1 MNNSRWLRPFL
12 VVVAVLIFVASLM
25 ISNLLV
31 GSLEVHV
38 KDLEVHV
45 KDMETHVK
53 DFESHLKGM
62 EAHVKDMEIHVKG
75 LEGVVEDRKQEEL
88 NKMKL
93 WVEAMTSIY
102 KADTNTDLNLAISVL
117 ESNNTIPMVIIDKKG
132 KVNNYRNIVLT
143 EGCDTMALV
152 NGVVERAKEKGYLI
166 KMDMGMSVYYDE
178 SLVLSR
184 LSGIL
189 EAQSV
194 LLDSQSQLLSS
205 QSKLLERQS
214 QLLGRQS
221 QLLDSQSQLL
231 EGLSYYPY
239 VQLTVLLLFF
249 IICILAVLSS
259 KRAEQNRVWV
269 GLSKETA
276 HQLGTPT
283 SSLMA
288 WTEIL
293 KSKYPNDELIPELDK
308 DTMRLKTI
316 VERFS
321 QIGSKAEL
329 EVANVSEVVSEV
341 VNYMRNRISR
351 QVEIQTN
358 IPNEAFAMLNIS
370 LFEWVV
376 ENLCK
381 NAVDAMEGRGKLT
394 VELTETPSLVVIDIT
409 DTGKGISKSNI
420 SKVFNMGFTT
430 KKRGWGLGLSLSR
443 RIICEYHKGKI
454 YVKHSQ
460 VDKGTTFTI
469 EIKKM

>member
-1 MNNSRWLRPFL
+1 MKFSVYDKKETLKYILVFIAIIIVVVFYALSQRLTSVIEAEEKYKVELWADATREISLIDINTDITFLQKVIGGNTTIPVILADTSYNVLSYRNLHLQNYSPEDLKLLAKDFASKNNPIVIDMPSGDRQYICYDDSFLLKALTYVPIIMLMVL
-12 VVVAVLIFVASLM
+12 VVFLICVVVLILT
-25 ISNLLV
+25 I
-31 GSLEVHV
+31 
-38 KDLEVHV
+38 
-45 KDMETHVK
+45 
-53 DFESHLKGM
+53 
-62 EAHVKDMEIHVKG
+62 
-75 LEGVVEDRKQEEL
+75 KQ
-88 NKMKL
+88 
-93 WVEAMTSIY
+93 S
-102 KADTNTDLNLAISVL
+102 
-117 ESNNTIPMVIIDKKG
+117 
-132 KVNNYRNIVLT
+132 
-143 EGCDTMALV
+143 
-152 NGVVERAKEKGYLI
+152 
-166 KMDMGMSVYYDE
+166 
-178 SLVLSR
+178 
-184 LSGIL
+184 
-189 EAQSV
+189 
-194 LLDSQSQLLSS
+194 
-205 QSKLLERQS
+205 
-214 QLLGRQS
+214 
-221 QLLDSQSQLL
+221 
-231 EGLSYYPY
+231 
-239 VQLTVLLLFF
+239 
-249 IICILAVLSS
+249 
-259 KRAEQNRVWV
+259 EQNRLWV
-269 GLSKETA
+269 GLFKETA

-329 EVANVSEVVSEV
+329 ELANVSEVVLEV

-469 EIKKM
+469 EIKKK

>member
-1 MNNSRWLRPFL
+1 MKFSVYDKKETLKYILVFIAIIIVVVFYALSQRLTSVIEAEEKYKVELWAEATREISLIDINTDITFLQKVIGGNTTIPVILADTSYNVLSYRNLPLQNYSPEDLKLLAKDFASKNNPIVIDMPSGDRQYICYDDSFLLKALTYVPIIMLMVL
-12 VVVAVLIFVASLM
+12 VVFLICVVVLILT
-25 ISNLLV
+25 I
-31 GSLEVHV
+31 
-38 KDLEVHV
+38 
-45 KDMETHVK
+45 
-53 DFESHLKGM
+53 
-62 EAHVKDMEIHVKG
+62 
-75 LEGVVEDRKQEEL
+75 KQ
-88 NKMKL
+88 
-93 WVEAMTSIY
+93 S
-102 KADTNTDLNLAISVL
+102 
-117 ESNNTIPMVIIDKKG
+117 
-132 KVNNYRNIVLT
+132 
-143 EGCDTMALV
+143 
-152 NGVVERAKEKGYLI
+152 
-166 KMDMGMSVYYDE
+166 
-178 SLVLSR
+178 
-184 LSGIL
+184 
-189 EAQSV
+189 
-194 LLDSQSQLLSS
+194 
-205 QSKLLERQS
+205 
-214 QLLGRQS
+214 
-221 QLLDSQSQLL
+221 
-231 EGLSYYPY
+231 
-239 VQLTVLLLFF
+239 
-249 IICILAVLSS
+249 
-259 KRAEQNRVWV
+259 EQNRLWV
-269 GLSKETA
+269 GLFKETA

-469 EIKKM
+469 EIKKK

>member
-1 MNNSRWLRPFL
+1 MKFSVYDKKETLKYILVFIAIIIVVVFYALSQRLTSVIEAEEKYKVELWAEATREISLIDINTDITFLQKVIGGNTTIPVILADTSYNVLSYRNLPLQNYSPEDLKLLAKDFALKNNPIVIDMPSGERQYICYDDSFLLKALTYVPIIMLMVL
-12 VVVAVLIFVASLM
+12 VVFLICVVVLILT
-25 ISNLLV
+25 I
-31 GSLEVHV
+31 
-38 KDLEVHV
+38 
-45 KDMETHVK
+45 
-53 DFESHLKGM
+53 
-62 EAHVKDMEIHVKG
+62 
-75 LEGVVEDRKQEEL
+75 KQ
-88 NKMKL
+88 
-93 WVEAMTSIY
+93 S
-102 KADTNTDLNLAISVL
+102 
-117 ESNNTIPMVIIDKKG
+117 
-132 KVNNYRNIVLT
+132 
-143 EGCDTMALV
+143 
-152 NGVVERAKEKGYLI
+152 
-166 KMDMGMSVYYDE
+166 
-178 SLVLSR
+178 
-184 LSGIL
+184 
-189 EAQSV
+189 
-194 LLDSQSQLLSS
+194 
-205 QSKLLERQS
+205 
-214 QLLGRQS
+214 
-221 QLLDSQSQLL
+221 
-231 EGLSYYPY
+231 
-239 VQLTVLLLFF
+239 
-249 IICILAVLSS
+249 
-259 KRAEQNRVWV
+259 EQNRLWV
-269 GLSKETA
+269 GLFKETA

-394 VELTETPSLVVIDIT
+394 VELTETSSLVVIDIT

>member
-1 MNNSRWLRPFL
+1 MKFSVYDKKETLKYILVFIAIIIVVVFYALSQRLTSVIEAEEKYKVELWAEATREISLIDINTDITFLQKVIGGNTTIPVILADTSYNVLSYRNLPLQNYSPEDLKLLAKDFASKNNPIVIDMPSGDRQYICYDDSFLLKALTYVPIIMLMVL
-12 VVVAVLIFVASLM
+12 VVFLICVVVLILT
-25 ISNLLV
+25 I
-31 GSLEVHV
+31 
-38 KDLEVHV
+38 
-45 KDMETHVK
+45 
-53 DFESHLKGM
+53 
-62 EAHVKDMEIHVKG
+62 
-75 LEGVVEDRKQEEL
+75 KQ
-88 NKMKL
+88 
-93 WVEAMTSIY
+93 S
-102 KADTNTDLNLAISVL
+102 
-117 ESNNTIPMVIIDKKG
+117 
-132 KVNNYRNIVLT
+132 
-143 EGCDTMALV
+143 
-152 NGVVERAKEKGYLI
+152 
-166 KMDMGMSVYYDE
+166 
-178 SLVLSR
+178 
-184 LSGIL
+184 
-189 EAQSV
+189 
-194 LLDSQSQLLSS
+194 
-205 QSKLLERQS
+205 
-214 QLLGRQS
+214 
-221 QLLDSQSQLL
+221 
-231 EGLSYYPY
+231 
-239 VQLTVLLLFF
+239 
-249 IICILAVLSS
+249 
-259 KRAEQNRVWV
+259 EQNRLWV
-269 GLSKETA
+269 GLFKETA

-329 EVANVSEVVSEV
+329 ELANVSEVVSEV

-469 EIKKM
+469 EIKKK